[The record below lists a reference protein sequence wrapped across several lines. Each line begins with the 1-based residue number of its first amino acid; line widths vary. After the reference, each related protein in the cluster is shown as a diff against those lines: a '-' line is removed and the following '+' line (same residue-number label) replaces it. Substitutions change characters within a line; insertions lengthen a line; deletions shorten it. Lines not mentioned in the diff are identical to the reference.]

1 MRRDMGR
8 ASRTPTTSI
17 TPVVSESP
25 SGADAAAT
33 APAATIGRGIGAG
46 GSSATESLVV
56 IVGGGA
62 ATTTAAALAAVLP
75 EVRGRPAALIEADP
89 RGGAVTTWWGVADSL
104 TPAFPASAHTGQR
117 SHGHVSSTP
126 TSPVHERGHG
136 RQNIS
141 ANRPVMTGSGVLV
154 LALPSHPAEAL
165 HVSTSHN
172 FISQVIDLVD
182 DGHDLVIDIGWEDSL
197 PNTWHHRLPQS
208 ATFVRVET
216 VRQDQRSVAAASVGV
231 HRSIARVAAARDIDH
246 GHDGSVVLAVIGG
259 RPFTA
264 DAVARELEAATAS
277 MATQNRAVI
286 NPMATA
292 TAGAMTAGSA
302 RAVVGRP
309 TGTRSAEPLCVLIDD
324 DPRTAAL
331 LAGRPELTG
340 RRWQRSGLRSS
351 VRDVARRICA
361 TLPSEAASTSGAS
374 TSGVST
380 SGVSTFGVS
389 ATVSSAQYPAP
400 DHARRPMSHDEM
412 PLENHAQA
420 APNAS
425 SDTDSVFLGGPHVN
439 Q

>member
-1 MRRDMGR
+1 
-8 ASRTPTTSI
+8 
-17 TPVVSESP
+17 
-25 SGADAAAT
+25 
-33 APAATIGRGIGAG
+33 
-46 GSSATESLVV
+46 
-56 IVGGGA
+56 
-62 ATTTAAALAAVLP
+62 
-75 EVRGRPAALIEADP
+75 
-89 RGGAVTTWWGVADSL
+89 
-104 TPAFPASAHTGQR
+104 
-117 SHGHVSSTP
+117 
-126 TSPVHERGHG
+126 
-136 RQNIS
+136 
-141 ANRPVMTGSGVLV
+141 
-154 LALPSHPAEAL
+154 
-165 HVSTSHN
+165 
-172 FISQVIDLVD
+172 
-182 DGHDLVIDIGWEDSL
+182 
-197 PNTWHHRLPQS
+197 
-208 ATFVRVET
+208 
-216 VRQDQRSVAAASVGV
+216 
-231 HRSIARVAAARDIDH
+231 
-246 GHDGSVVLAVIGG
+246 VVLAVIGG

-302 RAVVGRP
+302 SAVVGRP

-361 TLPSEAASTSGAS
+361 TLPSEAASTSGVSTSGVS

-425 SDTDSVFLGGPHVN
+425 SDTNSVFLGGPHVN